1 MPYEAVILEKEGPIA
16 IVTLNR
22 PESLNSFNRQQEF
35 DCDAAIDEAVSD
47 QSIRALIITGAG
59 RGWSSG
65 RDVRL
70 LGPVAEGDPDNYMAH
85 PERMIRGGQGI
96 HMVSITNKLMQI
108 PIPAIA
114 AINGIAAGGA
124 LGVAL
129 GCDIRIASERAQ
141 FMMAFIRRSVPPMC
155 GSTYM
160 LPLLIGKA
168 NASEMIF
175 TGDIYD
181 AQAALRMGL
190 VSKVVPHEQLLDAAK
205 ELAGRMV
212 RNAPLAL
219 AVTKRCI
226 YSGMA
231 GKNWEIQ
238 TSLEGAAT
246 SMMMG
251 TEDFKEATRSFLEKR
266 EPVYQGR

>member
-1 MPYEAVILEKEGPIA
+1 LEKEGPIA

-47 QSIRALIITGAG
+47 QSIRALILTGAG

-70 LGPVAEGDPDNYMAH
+70 LGPVAEGQPSYWDH
-85 PERMIRGGQGI
+85 PERAIRGGEGI
-96 HMVSITNKLMQI
+96 SMVTLASKLQQI

-114 AINGIAAGGA
+114 AINGIAAGGG

-141 FMMAFIRRSVPPMC
+141 FMMAFIRRAVAPMC

-190 VSKVVPHEQLLDAAK
+190 VSKVVPHEQLMDAAK
-205 ELAGRMV
+205 ELAGRMI

-226 YSGMA
+226 YQGMA
-231 GKNWEIQ
+231 GKNFDMQ
-238 TSLEGAAT
+238 TGLEGAAT
-246 SMMMG
+246 STMAR

>member
-1 MPYEAVILEKEGPIA
+1 MPYETVILEKEGPIA

-70 LGPVAEGDPDNYMAH
+70 LGPVAEGDPDNYISRPVGGSRAGIGMAT
-85 PERMIRGGQGI
+85 
-96 HMVSITNKLMQI
+96 ITNKLMQI

-114 AINGIAAGGA
+114 AVNGIAAGGG

-141 FMMAFIRRSVPPMC
+141 FMMAFIRRAVAPC
-155 GSTYM
+155 
-160 LPLLIGKA
+160 
-168 NASEMIF
+168 
-175 TGDIYD
+175 
-181 AQAALRMGL
+181 AA
-190 VSKVVPHEQLLDAAK
+190 
-205 ELAGRMV
+205 
-212 RNAPLAL
+212 AP
-219 AVTKRCI
+219 TC
-226 YSGMA
+226 
-231 GKNWEIQ
+231 
-238 TSLEGAAT
+238 
-246 SMMMG
+246 
-251 TEDFKEATRSFLEKR
+251 FLFS
-266 EPVYQGR
+266 